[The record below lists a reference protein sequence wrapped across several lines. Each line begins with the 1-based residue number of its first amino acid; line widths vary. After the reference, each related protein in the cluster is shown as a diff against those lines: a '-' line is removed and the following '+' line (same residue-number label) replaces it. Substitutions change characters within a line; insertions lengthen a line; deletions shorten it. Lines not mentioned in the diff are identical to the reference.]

1 MTADSRDGDYELGD
15 LLGRGGMGRVFHA
28 RHRSG
33 RQVVVKRLRLTLERN
48 SSMLDR
54 FGNEARLSQRV
65 QHPNVVRVL
74 ERGTA
79 TDGLPF
85 IVMDH
90 VPGEALDKI
99 IKSGGPLPL
108 RRVANIGR
116 QVLRGLGAIHEA
128 GVVHADIKSSNIMVD
143 TTDGSDRVTIIDFGL
158 ARTMTSKLAD
168 DSDVIAGTPEYMA
181 PEVIGGAL
189 PNVTSDVYAAGI
201 ILYEMLV
208 GATPFSGSPLT
219 QIFTRQ
225 LTESVRLPANARYL
239 AATSLERVIL
249 RALDKEPHRRFPTA
263 RAFAA
268 AFDHAIDELDEARV
282 WEDERA
288 QRTPATITV
297 RDIRPL
303 KQQAEVTESDLVQR
317 RRAELHDVLGYKSPD
332 PLIVAYLGLADA
344 LIAEQKL
351 AEAAEELEGALALLA
366 PSSGPPPASLW
377 RISLLLAALH
387 DRLGNT
393 NRARQAA
400 SEAHAQ
406 AAAASSTVGIE
417 RTNMLLRRL
426 AVTRKGGLAKGS
438 AEHLVR
444 RR

>member
-1 MTADSRDGDYELGD
+1 MTDSRDGDYQLGD

-48 SSMLDR
+48 ISMLDR
-54 FGNEARLSQRV
+54 FGNEAKLSQRM

-74 ERGTA
+74 EHGTA
-79 TDGLPF
+79 GDGLPF

-99 IKSGGPLPL
+99 MKAAGALPL
-108 RRVANIGR
+108 RRVATIGR
-116 QVLRGLGAIHEA
+116 QMLRGLGAIHEA
-128 GVVHADIKSSNIMVD
+128 GVIHADIKSSNIMVD

-158 ARTMTSKLAD
+158 ARTMTTKLD
-168 DSDVIAGTPEYMA
+168 HDSDVIAGTPEYMA
-181 PEVIGGAL
+181 PEVIGGAV
-189 PNVTSDVYAAGI
+189 PGVASDIYAAGI
-201 ILYEMLV
+201 ILYEMIV
-208 GATPFSGSPLT
+208 GATPFAGSPLT

-225 LTESVRLPANARYL
+225 LTETVRLPKNARYL
-239 AATSLERVIL
+239 AATALERVVL

-268 AFDHAIDELDEARV
+268 AFEHAMEELDETNA

-288 QRTPATITV
+288 NRTPATITL
-297 RDIRPL
+297 RDMNPV
-303 KQQAEVTESDLVQR
+303 EVEPATESEAVQR

-344 LIAEQKL
+344 LIAEQQL
-351 AEAAEELEGALALLA
+351 AAAAEELEGALVLLA
-366 PSSGPPPASLW
+366 PANGPPPASLW

-387 DRLGNT
+387 DRLGNQ
-393 NRARQAA
+393 NRARNAA
-400 SEAHAQ
+400 TEANAQ
-406 AAAASSTVGIE
+406 AAAAGSKVGIE

-426 AVTRKGGLAKGS
+426 TAARKPLAKGS